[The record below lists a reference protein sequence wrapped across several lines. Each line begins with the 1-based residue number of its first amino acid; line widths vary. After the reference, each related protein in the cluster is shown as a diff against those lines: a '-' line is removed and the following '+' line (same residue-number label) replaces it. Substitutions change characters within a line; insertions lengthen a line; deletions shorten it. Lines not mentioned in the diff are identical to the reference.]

1 MGKRRMKKNQKK
13 KSSSGRSLQSE
24 SKSENIFGQKFALTI
39 FGLGPIILVFGYLYR
54 RGFFETIN

>member
-24 SKSENIFGQKFALTI
+24 SKSENILGQKFALTI
-39 FGLGPIILVFGYLYR
+39 FGLGPIILVFGYSNQAYA
-54 RGFFETIN
+54 